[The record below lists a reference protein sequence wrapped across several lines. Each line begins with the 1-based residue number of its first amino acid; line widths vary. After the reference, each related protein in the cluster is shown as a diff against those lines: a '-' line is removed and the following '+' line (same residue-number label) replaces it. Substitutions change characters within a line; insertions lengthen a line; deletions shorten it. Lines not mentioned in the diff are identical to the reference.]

1 MPVQEVGNPTRNL
14 PLRLRNVWL
23 VLVLFLSWGA
33 TTQLHSQQ
41 SPQVFLEDF
50 QQGLTQH
57 WVERR
62 LGGASTRY
70 EVIQEGGG
78 RNAFLVGRSDRSASI
93 LWRDLDLVPAKVPA
107 EAGTISW
114 RWKVENAVS
123 KNRQEREKSG
133 DDYAARLFVV
143 FDPDEFGPSTE
154 AICYVWAANE
164 SVGAAYPNPYFGRV
178 GTIVV
183 ESGNQRIGEWVAE
196 ERDLLADHWRVFGK
210 PLEAVTAVA
219 IMVDTDDTGS
229 KATAWFDDI
238 SLVLGESA
246 STLPRPAFESAR
258 SPSNSGISK
267 NVGKSPGPPQ
277 RSRTPPEIL

>member
-1 MPVQEVGNPTRNL
+1 MRLQDFGKLMRNP
-14 PLRLRNVWL
+14 PLRSRNIWL
-23 VLVLFLSWGA
+23 LLLLCSPWGP

-62 LGGASTRY
+62 LASASTRY
-70 EVIQEGGG
+70 EVVQEG
-78 RNAFLVGRSDRSASI
+78 RNAVLIGRSDRSASI
-93 LWRDLDLVPAKVPA
+93 LWHDLDLVPA

-114 RWKVENAVS
+114 RWKIEHAVS
-123 KNRQEREKSG
+123 PNRREREKRG

-164 SVGAAYPNPYFGRV
+164 PLGAIYQNPYFDRI

-183 ESGNQRIGEWVAE
+183 ESGSQRVGEWVAE
-196 ERDLLADHWRVFGK
+196 ERDLIADYWRVFGK
-210 PLEAVTAVA
+210 PPEAVTAVA
-219 IMVDTDDTGS
+219 IMVDTDDTRS

-238 SLVLGESA
+238 SLVLGDSA
-246 STLPRPAFESAR
+246 STSPRPTLEQGGS
-258 SPSNSGISK
+258 
-267 NVGKSPGPPQ
+267 
-277 RSRTPPEIL
+277 

>member
-1 MPVQEVGNPTRNL
+1 MRVHEIGNLMRNP

-23 VLVLFLSWGA
+23 LLVLFPSWGA
-33 TTQLHSQQ
+33 TTPLHSQQ

-62 LGGASTRY
+62 LAGASTRY
-70 EVIQEGGG
+70 EVVQEG
-78 RNAFLVGRSDRSASI
+78 RNAVLVGRSDRSASI
-93 LWRDLDLVPAKVPA
+93 LWRDLDLVLADA
-107 EAGTISW
+107 ATISW
-114 RWKVENAVS
+114 RWKVESVVS
-123 KNRQEREKSG
+123 QNRREREKRG

-164 SVGAAYPNPYFGRV
+164 PVGAIYRNPYFDRV

-183 ESGNQRIGEWVAE
+183 ESGSQRVGEWVAE
-196 ERDLLADHWRVFGK
+196 ERDLIADYWRVFGK
-210 PLEAVTAVA
+210 PPEAVTAVA

-238 SLVLGESA
+238 SLVLGDSA
-246 STLPRPAFESAR
+246 STSPRPTSEQ
-258 SPSNSGISK
+258 G
-267 NVGKSPGPPQ
+267 G
-277 RSRTPPEIL
+277 L